1 MRVINVF
8 TWGSSVSKLG
18 PDDQRRKP
26 GVRFSSFDHNHNNDD
41 DDDVDDDDDDN
52 DIHLNHDDEQDYCN
66 GNINAIVTVVTSGG
80 VALILCR
87 SVLE

>member
-26 GVRFSSFDHNHNNDD
+26 GVRFSSFDHNHDNDDDD
-41 DDDVDDDDDDN
+41 DDDVD
-52 DIHLNHDDEQDYCN
+52 LNHDDDHDL
-66 GNINAIVTVVTSGG
+66 NAMK
-80 VALILCR
+80 ILTP
-87 SVLE
+87 